1 MSKYSKEIIIK
12 IREEYLSGNLSE
24 MELCN
29 FYPDVTG
36 EKMSF
41 YRKKDTNKSEQFT
54 IIIINAI
61 MN

>member
-41 YRKKDTNKSEQFT
+41 EAPLPADFRA
-54 IIIINAI
+54 IIDQLQPV
-61 MN
+61 